1 MLIRISLWEF
11 EDYMKNGDGNS
22 KFSTEGL
29 EYLFNYYSYSEN
41 EIIGGDYIA
50 DQDEINGNWSEDDE
64 ETIRK
69 ENKICEDEATEDY
82 LNRFSPTWEKLS
94 NDNYI
99 YMYW

>member
-11 EDYMKNGDGNS
+11 EYYMKNGDGNS

-29 EYLFNYYSYSEN
+29 EYLFNYYSEN
-41 EIIGGDYIA
+41 EVIGGDYIA
-50 DQDEINGNWSEDDE
+50 DQDEINGLWAEDDK

-69 ENKICEDEATEDY
+69 ENKIHEDEATEDY
-82 LNRFSPTWEKLS
+82 LNRFSPVWEKLS

-99 YMYW
+99 YMAW